1 MKKYLPI
8 LRNSPFFKGL
18 TDNEILSI
26 LHCVNATIISKER
39 NSYIFRAGDSTE
51 VMGLVLSGCV
61 LVIQEDLWGHRNILS
76 KCHTGDFFGEPYAA
90 SPGAVL
96 NISVIAD
103 EDCEIIFLNVQRL
116 LVSCPTACEHHQKL
130 IRNLVSVLANK
141 ILILNDKI
149 THVGN
154 RTTRDKLLSYLSA
167 ESIRHSS
174 LSFDIPFDRQQLADY
189 LCIDRAAMSTEISKL
204 QKETY
209 VTENR
214 ESIQKLFYSA
224 RGGSIKMIN
233 KLHLAMIELYRG
245 DAKRIQHFCKVHS
258 YAKLIAETEN
268 VDKECLFIIEAAALT
283 HDIGIHSCEEKYGN
297 CNGKLQEKEGPAI
310 AEKMLKELGFDQDV
324 SDRVQYLIAH
334 HHTYNNIDEI
344 DYQILVEADF
354 LVNIMEDGLSKEAA
368 LKAYESIFK
377 TTCGKMICR
386 EMFDFCS

>member
-149 THVGN
+149 THVSK
-154 RTTRDKLLSYLSA
+154 RTTREKLLSYLSA
-167 ESIRHSS
+167 ESIRQSS
-174 LSFDIPFDRQQLADY
+174 LSFDIPFDRQQLADF
-189 LCIDRAAMSTEISKL
+189 LCVERAAMSAELSKL
-204 QKETY
+204 QKEGLL
-209 VTENR
+209 VTKRNH
-214 ESIQKLFYSA
+214 F
-224 RGGSIKMIN
+224 
-233 KLHLAMIELYRG
+233 EL
-245 DAKRIQHFCKVHS
+245 
-258 YAKLIAETEN
+258 
-268 VDKECLFIIEAAALT
+268 LT
-283 HDIGIHSCEEKYGN
+283 H
-297 CNGKLQEKEGPAI
+297 
-310 AEKMLKELGFDQDV
+310 
-324 SDRVQYLIAH
+324 
-334 HHTYNNIDEI
+334 
-344 DYQILVEADF
+344 
-354 LVNIMEDGLSKEAA
+354 
-368 LKAYESIFK
+368 
-377 TTCGKMICR
+377 
-386 EMFDFCS
+386 